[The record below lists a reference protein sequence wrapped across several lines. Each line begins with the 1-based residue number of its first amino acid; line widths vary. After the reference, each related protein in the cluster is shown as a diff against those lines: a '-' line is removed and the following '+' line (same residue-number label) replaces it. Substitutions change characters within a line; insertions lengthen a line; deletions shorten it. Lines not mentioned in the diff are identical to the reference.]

1 MATYYCISDD
11 KEQLCL
17 RAADYWLKYY
27 AECRARE
34 TSFTVA
40 LSGGSTPKQLYA
52 LLASTEYSERID
64 WKNVQLFFGD
74 ERCVPH
80 DHKDSN
86 YLMAQSTLIEHI
98 DIPSENVHAV
108 PYELDDPVRSADA
121 YQHTLQEIL
130 PKGPNERPIFD
141 LVLLGMGDDGHT
153 ASLFPGT
160 SILNETTRLV
170 SEVHVP
176 QLDTWRISLTYPII
190 NNASKII
197 ILVSGA
203 GKAEKIAEIFSSSK
217 QQSQYPIQAIDPVG
231 DKIWLLDSD
240 AASGLQTDMISSD
253 ISKIA

>member
-1 MATYYCISDD
+1 MATYYGISED
-11 KEQLCL
+11 KDQLCI

-27 AECRARE
+27 RE
-34 TSFTVA
+34 SRSRGMSFTVA

-52 LLASTEYSERID
+52 LLASPKYSEQID
-64 WKNVQLFFGD
+64 WNTVQLFFGD

-80 DHKDSN
+80 DHSDSN
-86 YLMAQSTLIEHI
+86 YLMVQSALIEHI

-108 PYELDDPVRSADA
+108 PYEQGKPARSAES

-130 PKGPNERPIFD
+130 PNGPNQTPRFD

-160 SILNETTRLV
+160 SILNETARLV

-190 NNASKII
+190 NNASNII
-197 ILVSGA
+197 ILVSGTS
-203 GKAEKIAEIFSSSK
+203 KAEKIAEIFKSGK
-217 QQSQYPIQAIDPVG
+217 QQTDYPIQAVDPVS
-231 DKIWLLDSD
+231 DKIWLLDND
-240 AASGLQTDMISSD
+240 AASGLQADKLSSD
-253 ISKIA
+253 FSKIA